1 MDDEFL
7 IKIVENKKEYLKCID
22 IRRKV
27 FIEEQQIPKLL
38 EFEEPENT
46 TIHFLV
52 YIERKAVATG
62 RFQIKD
68 SFLKFERI
76 AVLQEFRKM
85 HLGTKLLKYMQK
97 VGYEKYERYLQ
108 IAHVQ
113 KSAVDFYKKNGF
125 NLVGESFKEADID
138 HYLMIHIIKDK
149 KYIKN
154 LICFNDSK
162 CDKNIQEYLSRYLK

>member
-1 MDDEFL
+1 MDNELL

-22 IRRKV
+22 IRKKV

-38 EFEEPENT
+38 ESDELENT

-52 YIERKAVATG
+52 YIGRKAVATG
-62 RFQIKD
+62 RFRVKD
-68 SFLKFERI
+68 PFLKFERI
-76 AVLQEFRKM
+76 AVLKEFRKM
-85 HLGTKLLKYMQK
+85 HLGSKLLKYMQK

-113 KSAVDFYKKNGF
+113 KSAVDFYKKNDF
-125 NLVGESFKEADID
+125 KLIGESFKEANID
-138 HYLMIHIIKDK
+138 HYLMIHIIEDR

-154 LICFNDSK
+154 LICFNDPK
-162 CDKNIQEYLSRYLK
+162 CDKNIQGYLSLYLK